1 MRISI
6 LTPSALPSVTGNA
19 ITAER
24 WRRSLSE
31 KGCAVQVLPTQ
42 KLGVGEILKEV
53 LRFQPDLV
61 HVHHAL
67 RAGALF
73 LNSRVAQECGRI
85 PLVVSPAGT
94 DINGDLRS
102 RKNKET
108 ILGAFRLARVIIAQ
122 GQAIAER
129 LAEAAPE
136 FGGRTVAVPK
146 SICWLGRRAFDIRR
160 TLGWGAGEFLFFLPA
175 GIRPVKG
182 NLECL
187 EYLREVHA
195 ARPEVRVV
203 FAGPSLDA
211 DYFARFE
218 SLVRRNGH
226 FARWIPLIPPAC
238 MRAAYGGSD
247 VVLNTSFSE
256 GLSNALLEG
265 MAAGRP
271 VLASDIGGNRTAVTG
286 KNGYPPSGC
295 LFDPNDPEDFK
306 QKALRLVDDKGFRE
320 ALGEEGRRR
329 AAEWPTPAQEAEAL
343 ILAYRM
349 AVCTGEE

>member
-6 LTPSALPSVTGNA
+6 LTPAALPSVTGNA

-42 KLGVGEILKEV
+42 RLSVGEVVREIA
-53 LRFQPDLV
+53 RFQPDLI

-67 RAGALF
+67 RAGFLF
-73 LNSRVAQECGRI
+73 LDARLAQECGRI

-102 RKNKET
+102 GKNKET
-108 ILGAFRLARVIIAQ
+108 ILGVFRLARLIIAQ
-122 GQAIAER
+122 GQGIAER
-129 LAEAAPE
+129 LAEAAPG
-136 FGGRTVAVPK
+136 FGDRTVAIPK
-146 SICWLGRRAFDIRR
+146 SICWLGRDAFDIRR
-160 TLGWGAGEFLFFLPA
+160 TLGWGAEEFLFFLPA

-187 EYLREVHA
+187 EYLQEVHA

-218 SLVRRNGH
+218 SLVRRTGH
-226 FARWIPLIPPAC
+226 FARWIQLIPPAC

-247 VVLNTSFSE
+247 VVVNASFSE

-271 VLASDIGGNRTAVTG
+271 VLASDIRGNRTAVLG
-286 KNGYPPSGC
+286 KNGDPPSPC
-295 LFDPNDPEDFK
+295 LFDPKDPEDFRK
-306 QKALRLVDDKGFRE
+306 KALRLVEDEAFRE
-320 ALGEEGRRR
+320 ALGEEGRKR
-329 AAEWPTPAQEAEAL
+329 AAEWPTPAEEAEAL
-343 ILAYRM
+343 IRAYER
-349 AVCTGEE
+349 AVRCS